1 MVNKRISPTFSNMG
15 VQKKEII
22 FPFSAVQ
29 GQPLFKLALLLATVN
44 PSIGGV
50 LISGP
55 RGCAKST
62 LARAVADLLP
72 IKSETP
78 PQFVSLPLGASEEML
93 IGTLDLDHVLKNKSL
108 KFSGGLLKKAH
119 QGVLYVDEVNLLP
132 DHLVDQLLDV
142 ASSGVNIVERDG
154 ISHRH
159 DARFTLI
166 GTMNPDEGELRPQLQ
181 DRFGLMVELDNIYT
195 IEERINIVK
204 ARQYFEQ
211 DKIAFCDN
219 YQAKQILLEQQISDA
234 QGLLPYVVCNE
245 SCFIEIATRCQQANV
260 DGLRAD
266 IMMHRACITH
276 AAWCG
281 RKTVTLEDIDQVA
294 PLVLSH
300 RTQTG
305 GTPPS
310 SGSSPEHESTPNDRP
325 AKNGFSRPQAPQHNN
340 ASSQPSQQH
349 TGGDNSEGG
358 TSEKEAGA
366 GEWGAMPAQSGEA
379 QKTDLNMKAE
389 LPKLHTK
396 LKNNSFNQ
404 ALKPVKV
411 SDEYNKNKQ
420 GFTTKGDKKS
430 SLKSDKPDW
439 FNTIINSLGQWP
451 PAQLAFKKASTAEQK
466 LHLILLDTSA
476 STLTDSLS
484 SVAKSV
490 VMNITDDAYL
500 QRENISLLGFG
511 NENVDTI
518 IKAGRAPKQVANLLD
533 NISAMGGTPLRLI
546 LEKASQSIKQLS
558 RKYPGLSLF
567 CYLITD
573 GRSRVDIDDLKLS
586 VPTLLIDIEKA
597 QIKRGR
603 GKLLADQLGAQ
614 YFAVSP

>member
-1 MVNKRISPTFSNMG
+1 MDAE
-15 VQKKEII
+15 KKEII

-72 IKSETP
+72 IKSEMP
-78 PQFVSLPLGASEEML
+78 PQFVSLPLGATEEML

-108 KFSGGLLKKAH
+108 KFSEGLLKKAH
-119 QGVLYVDEVNLLP
+119 EGVLYVDEVNLLP

-159 DARFTLI
+159 DASFTLI

-181 DRFGLMVELDNIYT
+181 DRFGLMVELDNIYSL
-195 IEERINIVK
+195 EERINIVK
-204 ARQYFEQ
+204 ARQHFEQ

-234 QGLLPYVVCNE
+234 QTLLPYVVCNE

-294 PLVLSH
+294 PLVLLH

-310 SGSSPEHESTPNDRP
+310 SGSSSSDKSTSDDRP
-325 AKNGFSRPQAPQHNN
+325 SKNGFSRPQAPQYNN
-340 ASSQPSQQH
+340 ASSQPSPQH
-349 TGGDNSEGG
+349 TDSDNHQGETG
-358 TSEKEAGA
+358 EKETGT
-366 GEWGAMPAQSGEA
+366 GEWGAMSAQSGEA
-379 QKTDLNMKAE
+379 QKTDLSMKDE

-396 LKNNSFNQ
+396 LQSNSLTQ
-404 ALKPVKV
+404 AFKSEKISEEV
-411 SDEYNKNKQ
+411 NKNKQ
-420 GFTTKGDKKS
+420 GFTTKGNRKS
-430 SLKSDKPDW
+430 GINSNKPDW
-439 FNTIINSLGQWP
+439 FNTIINNIGKWP
-451 PAQLAFKKASTAEQK
+451 PVQLTFKKASTGEQK

-490 VMNITDDAYL
+490 VMNIIDGAYL
-500 QRENISLLGFG
+500 QRDKISLLGFG
-511 NENVDTI
+511 NDNVEVI
-518 IKAGRAPKQVANLLD
+518 VKAGRAPKKVSTLLD

-558 RKYPGLSLF
+558 QKYPGLSLF

-573 GRSRVDIDDLKLS
+573 GRSRVDIDDLKLN
-586 VPTLLIDIEKA
+586 VPTLLIDVEKA